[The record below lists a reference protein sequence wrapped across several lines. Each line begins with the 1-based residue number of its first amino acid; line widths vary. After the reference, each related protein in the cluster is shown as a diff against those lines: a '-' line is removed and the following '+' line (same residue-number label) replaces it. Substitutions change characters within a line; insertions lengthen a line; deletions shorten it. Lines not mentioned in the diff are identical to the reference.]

1 MADGY
6 PAHGSVSETKLNI
19 PAQGYQQNCQAMN
32 STDEENM
39 KNSSKSDDIIIK
51 LYDIYIYNY
60 ETSVPE
66 KNCWIHHDWIPAV
79 YEDVPSS
86 MKTELFLSYEN
97 QPGIVLFT
105 LKKSLHTHLF

>member
-51 LYDIYIYNY
+51 LYDIYIYIYIYKLYIY

-66 KNCWIHHDWIPAV
+66 KKKTVEFTMIESQLFMKMFPAR
-79 YEDVPSS
+79 
-86 MKTELFLSYEN
+86 
-97 QPGIVLFT
+97 
-105 LKKSLHTHLF
+105 

>member
-51 LYDIYIYNY
+51 LYDIYIIMKHLYQKKTV
-60 ETSVPE
+60 EFTMIESQLFM
-66 KNCWIHHDWIPAV
+66 KMFQARWK
-79 YEDVPSS
+79 PSYS
-86 MKTELFLSYEN
+86 
-97 QPGIVLFT
+97 
-105 LKKSLHTHLF
+105 